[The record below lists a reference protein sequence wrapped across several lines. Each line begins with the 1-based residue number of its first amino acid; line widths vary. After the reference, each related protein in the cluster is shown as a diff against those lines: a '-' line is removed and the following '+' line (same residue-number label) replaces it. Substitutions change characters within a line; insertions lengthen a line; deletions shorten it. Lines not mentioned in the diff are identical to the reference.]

1 LTNGPLQLVFLDTP
15 GLHEPRSKLAEYMVK
30 QVRESVADVDLAVL
44 VTDSLGE
51 IAKAEYDLMQRF
63 KEQGLPAVL
72 CVNKIDLLK
81 NKGDMLA
88 KIAAFSKE
96 FEFDQVIPVSAL
108 TGDGLDI
115 LLEEIGKYA
124 QPGPHFFED
133 DVLTDMPERAI
144 AAELIREKL
153 LTDLSD
159 EVPHGIAVGIES
171 MKEREDKD
179 LIDIEATIYC
189 EKESHKGIVIGKKGA
204 MLKRVGIEARE
215 ELERFLGC
223 KVNLQLWVKVKEDWR
238 NREGL
243 LRNLGFKET

>member
-1 LTNGPLQLVFLDTP
+1 
-15 GLHEPRSKLAEYMVK
+15 MVK